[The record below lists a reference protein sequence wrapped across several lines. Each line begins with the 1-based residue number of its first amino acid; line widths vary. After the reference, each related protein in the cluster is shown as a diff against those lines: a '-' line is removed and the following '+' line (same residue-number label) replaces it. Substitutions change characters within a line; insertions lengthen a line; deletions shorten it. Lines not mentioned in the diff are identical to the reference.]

1 MGERRKERRKEVG
14 EGSKGGR
21 GRWNKEERMQ

>member
-1 MGERRKERRKEVG
+1 MKEWRDGGRK

-21 GRWNKEERMQ
+21 EMKGGRGRKGGR